1 MTRRPILCLNGKPTR
16 YEQMYISFIV
26 LDKKDVIHSVEIDH
40 MTLCFS
46 SRASVSYGTRPSGRR
61 IVWVHVPE
69 VVKL

>member
-16 YEQMYISFIV
+16 YKTLYVALIV
-26 LDKKDVIHSVEIDH
+26 QGFSTGGCVEIDGKRQH
-40 MTLCFS
+40 GT
-46 SRASVSYGTRPSGRR
+46 RASFGRRPSGRR